1 MPDIKQQVI
10 ELLKIPQLS
19 SLATITLDGNPWTRY
34 VMINSDNDFNLR
46 SAVCLDSRKIKQIE
60 KNPQV
65 HLTFGINDP
74 ADMNKPYVQIQGT
87 ASVTTDQK
95 EKDDY
100 WMDMLSMVFKGPD
113 DPKYAI
119 MIVEP
124 YRVEFNNPGSM
135 VPEVWEK

>member
-1 MPDIKQQVI
+1 
-10 ELLKIPQLS
+10 
-19 SLATITLDGNPWTRY
+19 